1 MDYHSIET
9 EEERVANIHC
19 GCWVFILFFII
30 LAIDLFL
37 GLYINYS
44 GAIFTCH
51 KMFYI
56 GVYIWW
62 VHLSL
67 IVISIYSYRS
77 MTYKSPVWSC
87 ALKCLLSCTG
97 LWFLVI
103 VLKIMVPST
112 IEETS
117 QCFGLTV
124 DEMILFLI
132 KEFFI
137 LFVLTTLLLKVRGYQ
152 HEWIMKRSIEDIKI
166 KADKRIDEIMNTMT
180 KPNIIQYVEV

>member
-1 MDYHSIET
+1 
-9 EEERVANIHC
+9 
-19 GCWVFILFFII
+19 
-30 LAIDLFL
+30 
-37 GLYINYS
+37 
-44 GAIFTCH
+44 
-51 KMFYI
+51 
-56 GVYIWW
+56 
-62 VHLSL
+62 
-67 IVISIYSYRS
+67 
-77 MTYKSPVWSC
+77 
-87 ALKCLLSCTG
+87 
-97 LWFLVI
+97 
-103 VLKIMVPST
+103 MVPST

-152 HEWIMKRSIEDIKI
+152 HEWSMKRIIEDIKI